1 MSLETV
7 QFVGPIFVT
16 VATIACVL
24 ALVIGAAGDVAPPEE
39 RKRDRSE

>member
-16 VATIACVL
+16 VASIACVL
-24 ALVIGAAGDVAPPEE
+24 ALVIGTAADVAPPDEP
-39 RKRDRSE
+39 KRDRSE